1 MRYLMLL
8 SLIFS
13 TKSFAG
19 GSFGGTPPS
28 IKRVSPQL
36 FHSIAIDALSNQGM
50 SFSLENETLIPKSID
65 LQSRTIRMETL
76 DKRLIDLKDED
87 QADSFEEARSVEK

>member
-1 MRYLMLL
+1 MK
-8 SLIFS
+8 IFLGALVLVS
-13 TKSFAG
+13 SSALAG
-19 GSFGGTPPS
+19 GSIGGGS
-28 IKRVSPQL
+28 IASKRVSPQL

-76 DKRLIDLKDED
+76 DKRLIDLKDEN
-87 QADSFEEARSVEK
+87 QADSFEEEK